1 MSLLTTNTKLKK
13 SLDRG
18 YKSFGIHLAPYKLSG
33 KNVCTSASKGCVAA
47 CLNYSGHG
55 AFDSVQKARINK
67 TKLFNANKLEFMLNL
82 VKEVETAIRR
92 SIKNNMTPVFRL
104 NLTSDIPWESIKI
117 QDNKN
122 IMEMFPNVQFYD
134 YTKNVKRMISFTMG
148 GMPKNYHLTFSRSE
162 DNDEK
167 CKIVLGMGGNV
178 AAVFLNKLPKTYMGF
193 KVVSGDEDDLRF
205 LDGKGI
211 VVGLIAKGSRGK
223 KDESGFVIR

>member
-1 MSLLTTNTKLKK
+1 MSLLTTNPKLNK

-18 YKSFGIHLAPYKLSG
+18 YKSFGIHLAPYNLSG
-33 KNVCTSASKGCVAA
+33 KNVCTSASKGCVES

-55 AFDSVQKARINK
+55 AFTSVQQARINK
-67 TKLFNANKLEFMLNL
+67 TKLFNANKQEFMLDL

-104 NLTSDIPWESIKI
+104 NLTSDVPWESIKVR
-117 QDNKN
+117 DNKN

-134 YTKNVKRMISFTMG
+134 YTKNVKRMIAFTMG

-178 AAVFLNKLPKTYMGF
+178 AAVFLNKLPKTYMGY
-193 KVVSGDEDDLRF
+193 KVVSGDDDDLRF
-205 LDGKGI
+205 LDGRGI
-211 VVGLIAKGSRGK
+211 IVGLIAKGSRGK
-223 KDESGFVIR
+223 KDKTGFVIQ